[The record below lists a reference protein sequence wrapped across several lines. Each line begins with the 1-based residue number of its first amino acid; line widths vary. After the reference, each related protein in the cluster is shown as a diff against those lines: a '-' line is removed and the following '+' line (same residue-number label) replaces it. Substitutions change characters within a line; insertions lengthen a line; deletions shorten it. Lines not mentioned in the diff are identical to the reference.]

1 MTYDKASFLA
11 KVTESREKREAA
23 QRNNL
28 QTIIAVAPVMEKL
41 MTGEPHWDRFLQH
54 IEHMR
59 LQAVAAK
66 TRAELKQRDPMIWDH
81 ETMSKLKS
89 DIIAADAYIE
99 AFDICMS
106 LPKALIEDAELAKQ
120 NLARFEAGND
130 KSAEK
135 TTQP

>member
-11 KVTESREKREAA
+11 SVKVNREKQEVAR
-23 QRNNL
+23 RTSL

-41 MTGEPHWDRFLQH
+41 MTGDANWDRFLQH

-66 TRAELKQRDPMIWDH
+66 NRAETKQRDPMIWDH

-89 DIIAADAYIE
+89 DIIAAEAYIA
-99 AFDICMS
+99 AFEICMN

-120 NLARFEAGND
+120 TLTRFEAGND
-130 KSAEK
+130 K
-135 TTQP
+135 TTGQPES